1 MRLQITNYKLQAQ
14 GLLELIVALGVIT
27 TGVIGTVT
35 LTTSSLA
42 SSTDT
47 MNRVTA
53 TYLASEGI
61 EAVRLTR
68 DSNWLSGCP
77 DPETAATCVNWD
89 TGLAA
94 PFGVTTAIPE
104 FDPRTYAWNI
114 YFNSFVLGDAETQ
127 LYADRNSPGL
137 WYQNRRPAGSRNT
150 ALFFWRLLKFNNIC
164 ADGTVQDDAC
174 ADTNEKIGLA
184 VESTV
189 RWQEQGRDQSVSV
202 AERLYNWR

>member
-1 MRLQITNYKLQAQ
+1 MKATSYKLPAQ

-61 EAVRLTR
+61 EAVRLIR
-68 DSNWLSGCP
+68 DNNWLTGCP
-77 DPETAATCVNWD
+77 DPDANDCVNWD
-89 TGLAA
+89 TGLESVA
-94 PFGVTTAIPE
+94 GLTTAIPE
-104 FDPRTYAWNI
+104 FDPATYAWKI
-114 YFNSFVLGDAETQ
+114 YFGSFVLGDAPTRV
-127 LYADRNSPGL
+127 YAARGALGL
-137 WYQNRRPAGSRNT
+137 WYQSRRPAPASDT
-150 ALFFWRLLKFNNIC
+150 VLPFWRMLTINNIC
-164 ADGTVQDDAC
+164 VDGTVQSMVC
-174 ADTNEKIGLA
+174 AAGNDKIGLA

-189 RWQEQGRDQSVSV
+189 RWEEHGREQSVSV